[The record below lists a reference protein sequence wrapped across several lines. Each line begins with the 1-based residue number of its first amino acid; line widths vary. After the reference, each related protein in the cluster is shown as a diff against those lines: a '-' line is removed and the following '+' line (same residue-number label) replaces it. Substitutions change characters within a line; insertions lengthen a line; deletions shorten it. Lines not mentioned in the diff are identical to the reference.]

1 MAIREQIILEGVN
14 KTGKTFG
21 KVQKDLH
28 SMEGQ
33 IGSLTK
39 LAGGLVAALGFQRI
53 ASSTINTIR
62 TFEDLGATLVTVQG
76 SAHAAAQAMDM
87 IREFTAGTTFQL
99 DEVSNAFIT
108 FRNAGLN
115 PTKNMMTDL
124 GNIAAGMGVRFDTVA
139 QAVFNAT
146 TGEFEML
153 KRLGIKVKKEGDN
166 ITAIFR
172 GVETEMKFNTEN
184 ILAYLQE
191 IGEDE
196 FAGALEARAKTLTG
210 AFSNLKDQVQEFQVA
225 IGDSGLRSALTE
237 TARETTKFVKANS
250 DLAVEIGFKATQAVY
265 LLKDATQFLINNMEH
280 VRGITGALI
289 ALKLAAWIKGA
300 TLAMRAFT
308 IAIATN
314 PIGALVT
321 AVVALIGYLSFKNG
335 LGRSLALV
343 KGVVDALGKAFAT
356 FGNFLREKFK
366 GVIDKI
372 KQVFLDFVQA
382 AINGYN
388 VLADFLPLMERF
400 EGDASDLTGV
410 LVDMGKKG
418 LEYVSEGFDTVTDH
432 AQGFVDKIYDASGE
446 TIKFG
451 NIVVDQFGEVVK
463 SGKDAVAQYDEIT
476 AKAKKLRE
484 EQAKLTAYVDPI
496 MKMASKNGA
505 VAGSTGTTTDK
516 GVNKEQKKLEDAL
529 GKRIEK
535 IKNSLKTTEEVNR
548 DQYNSDLKDLK
559 DYYGE
564 RISFDE
570 NYFKLKN
577 RLEERYEAQRQRAS
591 ERRVSE
597 QFDLISN
604 GLNKELDLTEL
615 TKDEI
620 LELTKKSGR
629 KALED
634 LSQVNEKA
642 FKLNKA
648 MNMASAVMN
657 TATGVTKALA
667 QGGIFGPFLAGA
679 ILAMGAAQLAL
690 ISQQTYSGR
699 ARGGAVGAGQ
709 SYIVG
714 EEGPELF
721 TPGRTGG
728 ITPNNQLGRNV
739 NIEFTVNAIDAQS
752 FNVALAQQKDT
763 IVGIINEAVNDTGR
777 RSITA

>member
-115 PTKNMMTDL
+115 PTKDMMTDL

-210 AFSNLKDQVQEFQVA
+210 AFSNLQDQVAEFQVA
-225 IGDSGLRSALTE
+225 IGDGGLRTALIKI
-237 TARETTKFVKANS
+237 ARETTKFVKANS

-265 LLKDATQFLINNMEH
+265 LLRDATKFLINNMEV

-321 AVVALIGYLSFKNG
+321 AIVALIGYLSFKNG

-343 KGVVDALGKAFAT
+343 KGVVDGLGKAFAK
-356 FGNFLREKFK
+356 FGNFLREKFAA
-366 GVIDKI
+366 VIEKI
-372 KQVFLDFVQA
+372 KEVFLGFVQK
-382 AINGYN
+382 AIDGYN

-410 LVDMGKKG
+410 LVDMGKDG
-418 LEYVSEGFDTVTDH
+418 LEYVADKFEMAKEFG
-432 AQGFVDKIYDASGE
+432 QEFVDELYEAGGE

-451 NIVVDQFGEVVK
+451 KIVVDEFGNVVA
-463 SGKDAVAQYDEIT
+463 SGKQAMEMYDEIT
-476 AKAKKLRE
+476 AKAKKMRV
-484 EQAKLTAYVDPI
+484 EQAKLTRYVDPI
-496 MKMASKNGA
+496 MRMAGKNGA

-529 GKRIEK
+529 GNRVAK
-535 IKNSLKTTEEVNR
+535 IRDSLKTTEENNR
-548 DQYNSDLKDLK
+548 DQYNTDLKDLQ
-559 DYYGE
+559 DYYGD
-564 RISFDE
+564 RIAFDE
-570 NYFKLKN
+570 NYFKLRD
-577 RLEERYEAQRQRAS
+577 RLEKRYEAQRLRESQ
-591 ERRVSE
+591 RRVDE
-597 QFDLISN
+597 QFDLISG
-604 GLNKELDLTEL
+604 GLNKELDLTNLTREEIFQL
-615 TKDEI
+615 TKR
-620 LELTKKSGR
+620 TGR
-629 KALED
+629 KALDD
-634 LSQVNEKA
+634 LAQVNERA

-699 ARGGAVGAGQ
+699 ARGGAVAAGQ

-728 ITPNNQLGRNV
+728 ITPNNQLGRDV

-752 FNVALAQQKDT
+752 FNTALARQKDT
-763 IVGIINEAVNDTGR
+763 IVAIVNEAVNDGGR

>member
-1 MAIREQIILEGVN
+1 
-14 KTGKTFG
+14 
-21 KVQKDLH
+21 
-28 SMEGQ
+28 MEGQ
-33 IGSLTK
+33 IGKLTT
-39 LAGGLVAALGFQRI
+39 LAGGLVAALGFQQI

-76 SAHAAAQAMDM
+76 SAHAAAQAMDL

-115 PTKNMMTDL
+115 PTKDMMTDL

-184 ILAYLQE
+184 ILNFLQQ

-225 IGDSGLRSALTE
+225 IGDGGLRPALTE
-237 TARETTKFVKANS
+237 IARETTKFVKANS

-265 LLKDATQFLINNMEH
+265 LLRDGTQFLIQNMDTL
-280 VRGITGALI
+280 RGVMGALI
-289 ALKLAAWIKGA
+289 ALKIASFLRGAALAMKAF
-300 TLAMRAFT
+300 TLAI
-308 IAIATN
+308 IAN
-314 PIGALVT
+314 PIGALIT

-335 LGRSLALV
+335 LGRSLAFV
-343 KGVVDALGKAFAT
+343 KGVLDQVGEAFAR
-356 FGNFLREKFK
+356 FGNFLRDKFK
-366 GVIDKI
+366 VVIDKI
-372 KQVFLDFVQA
+372 KEVFLRFVQA
-382 AINGYN
+382 AIDGYN

-410 LVDMGKKG
+410 LVDMGKDG
-418 LEYVSEGFDTVTDH
+418 LEYVSKGFDTVTDH

-451 NIVVDQFGEVVK
+451 NIVVDEFGKVVS
-463 SGKDAVAQYDEIT
+463 SGKDAAAAYDEIE
-476 AKAKKLRE
+476 AKAKKMRQT
-484 EQAKLTAYVDPI
+484 QAELERHVDPI
-496 MKMASKNGA
+496 MKMAQKDGA

-516 GVNKEQKKLEDAL
+516 GVNKEAKKLEDAL

-535 IKNSLKTTEEVNR
+535 IKHSLKTQDEINR
-548 DQYNSDLKDLK
+548 EQYQNDLKDLQ
-559 DYYGE
+559 DFYGD
-564 RISFDE
+564 RIAFDE
-570 NYFKLKN
+570 NYLKLRD
-577 RLEERYEAQRQRAS
+577 RLEKRYEAQRLRES

-597 QFDLISN
+597 QFDLISG

-620 LELTKKSGR
+620 FELTKKTGR

-634 LSQVNEKA
+634 LAQTNKKA
-642 FKLNKA
+642 FELNKA
-648 MNMASAVMN
+648 MNMVSAVMN
-657 TATGVTKALA
+657 TAAGVTKALA

-679 ILAMGAAQLAL
+679 ILAMGAAQLAI
-690 ISQQTYSGR
+690 ISQQSYSGR
-699 ARGGAVGAGQ
+699 QRGGPVAAGS

-714 EEGPELF
+714 EAGPELVTF
-721 TPGRTGG
+721 GRTGNV
-728 ITPNNQLGRNV
+728 TPNNQMGGDVNV
-739 NIEFTVNAIDAQS
+739 SFTVNAIDAQS
-752 FNVALAQQKDT
+752 FNVALAQQRDT
-763 IVGIINEAVNDTGR
+763 IIGIVNEAVNDTGR

>member
-33 IGSLTK
+33 IGKLTT
-39 LAGGLVAALGFQRI
+39 LAGGLVAALGFQQI

-76 SAHAAAQAMDM
+76 SAHAAAQAMDL

-115 PTKNMMTDL
+115 PTKDMMTDL

-184 ILAYLQE
+184 ILNFLQQ

-225 IGDSGLRSALTE
+225 IGDGGLRPALTE
-237 TARETTKFVKANS
+237 IARETTKFVKANS

-265 LLKDATQFLINNMEH
+265 LLRDGTQFLIQNMDTL
-280 VRGITGALI
+280 RGVMGALI
-289 ALKLAAWIKGA
+289 ALKIASFLRGAALAMKAF
-300 TLAMRAFT
+300 TLAI
-308 IAIATN
+308 IAN
-314 PIGALVT
+314 PIGALIT

-335 LGRSLALV
+335 LGRSLAFV
-343 KGVVDALGKAFAT
+343 KGVLDQVGEAFAR
-356 FGNFLREKFK
+356 FGNFLRDKFK
-366 GVIDKI
+366 VVIDKI
-372 KQVFLDFVQA
+372 KEVFLRFVQA
-382 AINGYN
+382 AIDGYN

-410 LVDMGKKG
+410 LVDMGKDG
-418 LEYVSEGFDTVTDH
+418 LEYVSKGFDTVTDH

-451 NIVVDQFGEVVK
+451 NIVVDEFGKVVS
-463 SGKDAVAQYDEIT
+463 SGKDAAAAYDEIE
-476 AKAKKLRE
+476 AKAKKMRQT
-484 EQAKLTAYVDPI
+484 QAELERHVDPI
-496 MKMASKNGA
+496 MKMAQKDGA

-516 GVNKEQKKLEDAL
+516 GVNKEAKKLEDAL

-535 IKNSLKTTEEVNR
+535 IKHSLKTQDEINR
-548 DQYNSDLKDLK
+548 EQYQNDLKDLQ
-559 DYYGE
+559 DFYGD
-564 RISFDE
+564 RIAFDE
-570 NYFKLKN
+570 NYLKLRD
-577 RLEERYEAQRQRAS
+577 RLEKRYEAQRLRES

-597 QFDLISN
+597 QFDLISG

-620 LELTKKSGR
+620 FELTKKTGR

-634 LSQVNEKA
+634 LAQTNKKA
-642 FKLNKA
+642 FELNKA
-648 MNMASAVMN
+648 MNMVSAVMN
-657 TATGVTKALA
+657 TAAGVTKALA

-679 ILAMGAAQLAL
+679 ILAMGAAQLAI
-690 ISQQTYSGR
+690 ISQQSYSGR
-699 ARGGAVGAGQ
+699 QRGGPVAAGS

-714 EEGPELF
+714 EAGPELVTF
-721 TPGRTGG
+721 GRTGNV
-728 ITPNNQLGRNV
+728 TPNNQMGGDVNV
-739 NIEFTVNAIDAQS
+739 SFTVNAIDAQS
-752 FNVALAQQKDT
+752 FNVALAQQRDT
-763 IVGIINEAVNDTGR
+763 IIGIVNEAVNDTGR

>member
-115 PTKNMMTDL
+115 PTKDMMTDL

-210 AFSNLKDQVQEFQVA
+210 AFSNLQDQVAEFQVA
-225 IGDSGLRSALTE
+225 IGDGGLRTALIKI
-237 TARETTKFVKANS
+237 ARETTKFVKANS

-265 LLKDATQFLINNMEH
+265 LLRDATQFLINNMEV

-321 AVVALIGYLSFKNG
+321 AIVALIGYLSFKNG

-343 KGVVDALGKAFAT
+343 KGVVDGLGKAFAK
-356 FGNFLREKFK
+356 FGNFLREKFAA
-366 GVIDKI
+366 VIEKI
-372 KQVFLDFVQA
+372 KEVFLGFVQK
-382 AINGYN
+382 AIDGYN

-410 LVDMGKKG
+410 LVDMGKDG
-418 LEYVSEGFDTVTDH
+418 LEYVADKFEMAKEFG
-432 AQGFVDKIYDASGE
+432 QEFVDELYEASGE

-451 NIVVDQFGEVVK
+451 KIVVDEFGNVVA
-463 SGKDAVAQYDEIT
+463 SGKQAMEMYDEIT
-476 AKAKKLRE
+476 AKAKKMRE
-484 EQAKLTAYVDPI
+484 EQAKLTAHVDPI
-496 MKMASKNGA
+496 MRMAGKNGA

-529 GKRIEK
+529 GKRVAK
-535 IKNSLKTTEEVNR
+535 IRDSLKTTEENNR
-548 DQYNSDLKDLK
+548 DQYNTDLKDLQ
-559 DYYGE
+559 DYYGD
-564 RISFDE
+564 RIAFDE
-570 NYFKLKN
+570 NYFKLRD
-577 RLEERYEAQRQRAS
+577 RLEKRYEAQRLRESQ
-591 ERRVSE
+591 RRVDE
-597 QFDLISN
+597 QFDLISG
-604 GLNKELDLTEL
+604 GLNKELDLTNLTREEIFQL
-615 TKDEI
+615 TKR
-620 LELTKKSGR
+620 TGR
-629 KALED
+629 KALDD
-634 LSQVNEKA
+634 LAQVNERA

-699 ARGGAVGAGQ
+699 ARGGAVAAGQ

-728 ITPNNQLGRNV
+728 ITPNNQLGRDV

-752 FNVALAQQKDT
+752 FNTALARQKDT
-763 IVGIINEAVNDTGR
+763 IVAIVNEAVNDGGR